1 MIYLELF
8 LSYVYIGAFSFGGG
22 YTALTL
28 MQEQMVNV
36 KEWLTL
42 SELADII
49 TISEMTPG
57 PLAINAAT
65 FVGMKMGSIPGAV
78 AATLGFVFP
87 AILFVLTLLYV
98 YNKFFSTS
106 LFQNIFSGI
115 RPATIGFVLSAA
127 LSIVL
132 LAVTNGF
139 LSIIIFLVS
148 FVLLRLQSKLKFI
161 SPIFIIILSG
171 IIGGIIF
178 HII

>member
-8 LSYVYIGAFSFGGG
+8 FSFIYIGTFSFGGG

-65 FVGMKMGSIPGAV
+65 FIGMKMGSIPGAV
-78 AATLGFVFP
+78 ISTLGFVVP
-87 AILFVLTLLYV
+87 AIIFVLILMYI
-98 YNKFFSTS
+98 YNKFFSTPT
-106 LFQNIFSGI
+106 FQNIFSGI
-115 RPATIGFVLSAA
+115 RPATIGFVLSAG

-132 LAVTNGF
+132 LAVSNGII
-139 LSIIIFLVS
+139 SIIIFVGS
-148 FVLLRLQSKLKFI
+148 FILLKSKIKFI
-161 SPIFIIILSG
+161 SPIFIIILTG
-171 IIGGIIF
+171 VIGGIVFSFI
-178 HII
+178 